1 MNQTQFDAL
10 AAEGYNRIPLV
21 REILAD
27 LDTPLSTYLK
37 LAKGPYSYL
46 FESVQGGEKWGR
58 YSIIGLPARRVL
70 TVTAQRVELR
80 LDGALQQQLEVDD
93 PLAWIEEFYAGFR
106 VAPPPDMPKAPRFL
120 GGLVGYFG
128 YDTVRYIEP
137 RLARCPNPD
146 PIGVPDILFLVSD
159 EVLVLDNLAGRLYLV
174 VHADPAEPGAF
185 ERGQA
190 RLEELTRRLRSAG
203 SVYQP
208 ARPGRQISEEEFK
221 SEFTQ
226 SGFERAVERIKDYI
240 AAGDV
245 MQVVP
250 SQRMWAPYHASP
262 LDLYRSLRCTNP
274 SPYLFYL
281 DLGDF
286 HVVGS
291 SPEILVR
298 LDNGEITVRPLA
310 GTRRR
315 GATEAEDKALEAEL
329 LADPKEIAE
338 HLMLI
343 DLARN
348 DVGRVSETGSV
359 RVTDQ
364 MAIERYSHVMHIVSN
379 VTGRLKPGLTPI
391 DALRATFP
399 AGTLSGAPK
408 IRAMEIIDE
417 VEPVKR
423 GIYGGAV
430 GYLSYSGNMDMAIAI
445 RTAVIKDKTL
455 YVQAGAGVVADSVPE
470 LEWQETLNKGRAL
483 FRAVEMA
490 ERGLDNP
497 EPSA

>member
-70 TVTAQRVELR
+70 TVTGQRVELR

-190 RLEELTRRLRSAG
+190 RLEELTRRLRSGGCRCCESSGTAN
-203 SVYQP
+203 
-208 ARPGRQISEEEFK
+208 AAAAHRP
-221 SEFTQ
+221 
-226 SGFERAVERIKDYI
+226 
-240 AAGDV
+240 
-245 MQVVP
+245 
-250 SQRMWAPYHASP
+250 
-262 LDLYRSLRCTNP
+262 RSSR
-274 SPYLFYL
+274 
-281 DLGDF
+281 
-286 HVVGS
+286 H
-291 SPEILVR
+291 
-298 LDNGEITVRPLA
+298 
-310 GTRRR
+310 
-315 GATEAEDKALEAEL
+315 
-329 LADPKEIAE
+329 
-338 HLMLI
+338 
-343 DLARN
+343 
-348 DVGRVSETGSV
+348 
-359 RVTDQ
+359 
-364 MAIERYSHVMHIVSN
+364 
-379 VTGRLKPGLTPI
+379 
-391 DALRATFP
+391 
-399 AGTLSGAPK
+399 
-408 IRAMEIIDE
+408 
-417 VEPVKR
+417 
-423 GIYGGAV
+423 
-430 GYLSYSGNMDMAIAI
+430 
-445 RTAVIKDKTL
+445 
-455 YVQAGAGVVADSVPE
+455 
-470 LEWQETLNKGRAL
+470 
-483 FRAVEMA
+483 
-490 ERGLDNP
+490 
-497 EPSA
+497 